1 MTRILIAV
9 CALLLAGG
17 RAAAFEP
24 FTITDIRLEG
34 LQRTSPGTVFTYLPI
49 KVGDRIDLARSP
61 ETIRAL
67 FKTGFFQDIRLE
79 RDGTVLVIFLR
90 ERPAVAQI
98 DISGNESI
106 ETDLLKK
113 SLRDVGLAE
122 GRVFDRS
129 VLDRV
134 EQELRRQYFSQGK
147 YGVKLETEITP
158 LERNRVALALKI
170 TEGWV
175 AKIRQINIVG
185 NTSYEDEE
193 LLDEF
198 ELGIPGSF
206 SFFSSAD
213 QYSKQKLSGDLERLR
228 SWYLDRGFINFGLE
242 STQVAITPDKRDV
255 YITINISE
263 GDRFKVSEVRLAGD
277 LVVAEEELRALVKAE
292 PGSYFSR
299 KAATETATVLSERLG
314 DEGYAF
320 ANVNTV
326 PDVNPET
333 REVALTFFIDPGKRI
348 YVRRVNVTGNTR
360 THDEVVRR
368 EIRQMEG
375 GWLSGKG
382 VRLSR
387 ERLDRLGYFESVNI
401 ETPPVPGSD
410 DQVDVNFSVV
420 EKPSGNFIASVGYSD
435 TQGVIF
441 NLSVNQDN
449 FLGQGT
455 RVSLTLDNSE
465 VSSTYSFS
473 YENPYYTLDGV
484 SRGFSVFL
492 RETDAAEANVSDYT
506 TDTKGGSVNYGI
518 PLTETDRLRFD
529 VRLENTL
536 VEATASSPTE
546 ITDFLAENGDEFDTI
561 TLTTSWSRDSR
572 DRAFFATRGSS
583 IRASLS
589 ASGGDLEYYKVNYDH
604 RWFYPLTKSLTLSLK
619 GILGF
624 GDGYGDTA
632 DLPFFENYFSGGIR
646 SVRGYD
652 GNSLGPRDSN
662 GNPIGGN
669 LRVQANAELVFP
681 FPGVEDSSSVRMSA
695 FLDVGNVFNTKTSE
709 FDSNELRA
717 SVGFALNW
725 FSPVGPLIF
734 SWAEPINDKA
744 GDELES
750 FQFSLGFAF

>member
-709 FDSNELRA
+709 FDSNELRS

>member
-709 FDSNELRA
+709 FDSNELRS

-744 GDELES
+744 GDDLES